1 MADHNPPVLRKH
13 QESFKLSSNEFE
25 MLCALTAASA
35 AGSRSAVLRD
45 LICTAAGA
53 LPAEHQP
60 SAKKKKPRQKS
71 PLPVTR
77 LPPHR
82 ELVFLLTQIGNL
94 LNQTSRGLHV
104 ARHAGTPIDVALLH
118 FILVVIRIQLEHV
131 QDNYTEEK
139 AKETEPAPNRR
150 PS

>member
-1 MADHNPPVLRKH
+1 MAEHLPPVPRKH

-25 MLCALTAASA
+25 MLCALTATSP
-35 AGSRSAVLRD
+35 AGSRSAVLRN

-53 LPAEHQP
+53 LPATHQH
-60 SAKKKKPRQKS
+60 SAKKKKARQKS
-71 PLPVTR
+71 PPTVTR

-104 ARHAGTPIDVALLH
+104 ARHAGTQIDVALLH

-131 QDNYTEEK
+131 RDNYTEARADETAPF
-139 AKETEPAPNRR
+139 AKRR
-150 PS
+150 QS

>member
-1 MADHNPPVLRKH
+1 MAEHIPAVLRKH

-25 MLCALTAASA
+25 MLCVLTAASP

-53 LPAEHQP
+53 LPAAHQQ
-60 SAKKKKPRQKS
+60 SAKKKTQRQKS
-71 PLPVTR
+71 PPPVTR

-104 ARHAGTPIDVALLH
+104 ARHAGTTIDVALLH

-131 QDNYTEEK
+131 RDKYTEARAE
-139 AKETEPAPNRR
+139 ETEPSPKRR
-150 PS
+150 KP

>member
-1 MADHNPPVLRKH
+1 MAEHVPSPPRMH
-13 QESFKLSSNEFE
+13 QESFKLSSNQFE
-25 MLCALTAASA
+25 MLCTLAAASP

-53 LPAEHQP
+53 LPAAHQQ
-60 SAKKKKPRQKS
+60 SAKKKTQRQKS
-71 PLPVTR
+71 PSPVTR
-77 LPPHR
+77 PPPHR
-82 ELVFLLTQIGNL
+82 ELVFQLTQIGNL

-131 QDNYTEEK
+131 RDNYTEARAED
-139 AKETEPAPNRR
+139 TEPLPKKRQ
-150 PS
+150 S

>member
-1 MADHNPPVLRKH
+1 MAEHIPPVLRKH

-25 MLCALTAASA
+25 MLCALTASSA

-53 LPAEHQP
+53 LPAAHQP
-60 SAKKKKPRQKS
+60 SAKQKRPRQKS
-71 PLPVTR
+71 PLPTTR

-82 ELVFLLTQIGNL
+82 DVVFLLTQIGNL

-104 ARHAGTPIDVALLH
+104 ARHAGTLIDVALLH

-131 QDNYTEEK
+131 QDNYTEQKEK
-139 AKETEPAPNRR
+139 EAKSAPKRS
-150 PS
+150 PP